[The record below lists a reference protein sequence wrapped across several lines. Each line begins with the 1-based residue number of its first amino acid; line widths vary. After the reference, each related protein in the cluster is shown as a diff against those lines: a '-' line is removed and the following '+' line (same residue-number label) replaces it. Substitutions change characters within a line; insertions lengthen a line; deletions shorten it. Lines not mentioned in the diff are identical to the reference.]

1 MVSVQGAGQSVHGVG
16 QGRVSVLLWVRVR
29 VRASLWMRVGV
40 RVKGDVAAGVN
51 TSERR

>member
-1 MVSVQGAGQSVHGVG
+1 M
-16 QGRVSVLLWVRVR
+16 LWVRVR